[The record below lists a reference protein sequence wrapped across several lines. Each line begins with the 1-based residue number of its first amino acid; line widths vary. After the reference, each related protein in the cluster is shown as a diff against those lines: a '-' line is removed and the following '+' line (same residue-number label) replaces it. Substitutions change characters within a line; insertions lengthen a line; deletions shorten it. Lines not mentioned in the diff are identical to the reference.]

1 MTKKRDDETPA
12 FPEPPNSLTTEGS
25 VPSSGWRISVM
36 AGSSGGPH
44 AVAQGTQHSI
54 LSLPIH
60 LQDTMLP
67 LQDTPRELAVLGNS
81 HLLSLPPPSL
91 PLSFPLHLP
100 KHQALRISGFQIPKD
115 RKFR

>member
-1 MTKKRDDETPA
+1 
-12 FPEPPNSLTTEGS
+12 
-25 VPSSGWRISVM
+25 M

-81 HLLSLPPPSL
+81 HLLSLPPPS
-91 PLSFPLHLP
+91 PSLSPSLSTYP